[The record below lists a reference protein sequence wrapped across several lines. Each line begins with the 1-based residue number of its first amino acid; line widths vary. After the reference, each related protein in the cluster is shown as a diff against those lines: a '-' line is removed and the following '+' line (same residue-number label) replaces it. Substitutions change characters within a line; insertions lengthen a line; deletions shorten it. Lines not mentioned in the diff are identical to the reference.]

1 LQLVRALDHRT
12 SLFRHLSVQFG
23 AFKALKCLFNIN
35 SLICPGNTVVG
46 SVNAHPARTLSAK
59 SWTWDKPMKTNMG
72 GHTTMKTN
80 GLAWNKPMK
89 TKMGGHTTMKNN
101 GMTWS
106 NSLHTVN
113 GMKGNKNNGW
123 SWDKPAHT
131 NGGFHGTKGG
141 KHFTWNKPS
150 WKKNGATHA

>member
-1 LQLVRALDHRT
+1 MFYGFCFLLVL
-12 SLFRHLSVQFG
+12 
-23 AFKALKCLFNIN
+23 
-35 SLICPGNTVVG
+35 LIAAVG
-46 SVNAHPARTLSAK
+46 SVNARPARTLSAK

-72 GHTTMKTN
+72 GHTTMK
-80 GLAWNKPMK
+80 
-89 TKMGGHTTMKNN
+89 NN

-106 NSLHTVN
+106 NSVHTVN